1 MTLLEWGALGEIVG
15 GIAIIVS
22 LIYVGMQL
30 KQSNSMARSETR
42 QEISSSMSNWALTL
56 ASSPSL
62 AEAMS
67 KVHYH
72 ELVRDDASDQEKIQI
87 AYALFALVGQQNFIF
102 QQWKAGLL
110 TDEELDDLYS
120 PGTALHSKP
129 YLKSLWPTMR
139 PSFPTDFAE
148 WYEKR
153 FQLCDPG

>member
-1 MTLLEWGALGEIVG
+1 MG
-15 GIAIIVS
+15 
-22 LIYVGMQL
+22 
-30 KQSNSMARSETR
+30 
-42 QEISSSMSNWALTL
+42 
-56 ASSPSL
+56 
-62 AEAMS
+62 

-110 TDEELDDLYS
+110 TGEELDDLYS

-129 YLKSLWPTMR
+129 YLKSLWPIMR
-139 PSFPTDFAE
+139 PSFPPDFAE

-153 FQLCDPG
+153 FQLCDPR